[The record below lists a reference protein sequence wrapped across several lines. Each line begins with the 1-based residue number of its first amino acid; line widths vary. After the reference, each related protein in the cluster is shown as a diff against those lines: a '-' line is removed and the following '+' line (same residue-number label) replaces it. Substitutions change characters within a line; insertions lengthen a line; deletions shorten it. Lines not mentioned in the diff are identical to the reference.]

1 VGGRNRL
8 FNDRK
13 SKESCSAGHK
23 DMHIVGLLR
32 IILGGP
38 DDTIYAM
45 QSSNISRSSSV
56 GADPLSDVL
65 SLLKPRSYMSG
76 GIDAGGDWSF
86 QLERSNCFLC
96 FALVSGHCWLSIEG
110 VGEAVRLEAGDFVAL
125 PHGPAFRLGSDL
137 AVTPVDVRSVVT
149 EPLNGGI
156 VSWQGGGA
164 CLGLTAFF
172 TFATEHASTLLGLLP
187 SLLHIR
193 SHADRAVMQ
202 WYLERMIAV
211 LQNPQPGGVLL
222 GEYLAQM
229 MLIELLRLHVTQKET
244 ERVGWLFALADQQL
258 FIAMTAMHERPGYRW
273 TLHELAGR
281 AGMSRSAFALRFKEK
296 VGVSVMGYLTRWRM
310 LLAGD
315 RLMNSHD
322 TVSVIALSLG
332 YESDSAFSFAFK
344 REMGCSPRQYC
355 HTRAS
360 ALAGSVSS

>member
-1 VGGRNRL
+1 
-8 FNDRK
+8 
-13 SKESCSAGHK
+13 
-23 DMHIVGLLR
+23 
-32 IILGGP
+32 
-38 DDTIYAM
+38 
-45 QSSNISRSSSV
+45 
-56 GADPLSDVL
+56 
-65 SLLKPRSYMSG
+65 
-76 GIDAGGDWSF
+76 
-86 QLERSNCFLC
+86 
-96 FALVSGHCWLSIEG
+96 
-110 VGEAVRLEAGDFVAL
+110 
-125 PHGPAFRLGSDL
+125 
-137 AVTPVDVRSVVT
+137 
-149 EPLNGGI
+149 
-156 VSWQGGGA
+156 
-164 CLGLTAFF
+164 
-172 TFATEHASTLLGLLP
+172 
-187 SLLHIR
+187 
-193 SHADRAVMQ
+193 MQ